1 MNDFFHKSGVS
12 CKEMQSMTRKRKRHR
27 PEGFT
32 LIEILVVVMILAV
45 LAATI
50 IPQFASTTQSAKAKA
65 ARHDIATLESSVER
79 FFLDMDR
86 YPTAEEQLRAL
97 TSPPADGGKN
107 WHGPYIKELMPDP
120 WGNPYVYRIPGQ
132 HGAKTYDIWSRGP
145 DGVDGGD
152 DVTSWHESAER

>member
-1 MNDFFHKSGVS
+1 
-12 CKEMQSMTRKRKRHR
+12 MQRKRRGSQ
-27 PEGFT
+27 GFT

-50 IPQFASTTQSAKAKA
+50 IPQFASTTQSAKVKA

-86 YPTAEEQLRAL
+86 YPSAEEQLKAL
-97 TSPPADGGKN
+97 ITPPGEGGKN
-107 WHGPYIKELMPDP
+107 WHGPYIKELTPDP
-120 WGNPYVYRIPGQ
+120 WGNGYVYRIPGQ

-145 DGVDGGD
+145 DGADGGD
-152 DVTSWHESAER
+152 DVTSWHEEAQR